1 MSEFN
6 RQKAIIMEKVQESI
20 NSVLPILVI
29 VCLLCLF
36 VTPLPT
42 GHMLSFLVGSL
53 LVVAG
58 MGLFTVG
65 ADSSMTPIGG
75 RIGSTLTKSKNLPL
89 ILIVSFLLGVAV
101 TVSEPDLQVL
111 ASSVPHIDTLVL
123 LVVVGVGVGL
133 FLALAMFRILA
144 GIKLR
149 YLLLGL
155 YGLVFLLC
163 AFVDRSFLSVAF
175 DSGGVT
181 TGPMTVP
188 FILAMG
194 VGVSHIRS
202 DSNAESD
209 SFGLVSLCSVGPI
222 LSVLVLSLFY
232 GQGEGAVAAAA
243 VAHETTTAL
252 GYAYLF
258 ALPEY
263 FRETAVALL
272 PILCIFLLFQ
282 FVSFHMNGRSF
293 WKILMGIGFTY
304 LGLVLFLTGV
314 NVGFAS
320 LGSVLGAAL
329 TQGPL
334 RHFLIPLSMLLGW
347 FIISAEPAVQ
357 VLRRQIEQV
366 SSGAISGRSIQL
378 GLSVAI
384 ALAMGISMLRV
395 LTGLSL
401 LYFLIPGYVLSL
413 GLSFLVPDLYTAI
426 AFDSGGVASGP
437 MTAAFMLQFMIG
449 ASSALGGNVL
459 SDAFGIVAMVAMM
472 PLITIQLLGV
482 RAAIAERRREAAT
495 EVYGEA
501 DIIELWEAT
510 P

>member
-1 MSEFN
+1 M
-6 RQKAIIMEKVQESI
+6 
-20 NSVLPILVI
+20 
-29 VCLLCLF
+29 
-36 VTPLPT
+36 
-42 GHMLSFLVGSL
+42 
-53 LVVAG
+53 
-58 MGLFTVG
+58 
-65 ADSSMTPIGG
+65 
-75 RIGSTLTKSKNLPL
+75 
-89 ILIVSFLLGVAV
+89 
-101 TVSEPDLQVL
+101 
-111 ASSVPHIDTLVL
+111 
-123 LVVVGVGVGL
+123 GL
-133 FLALAMFRILA
+133 FLALAMFRIIT
-144 GIKLR
+144 GVKLR

-163 AFVDRSFLSVAF
+163 VFVDKSFLSVAF

-209 SFGLVSLCSVGPI
+209 SFGLVSLCSIGPI
-222 LSVLVLSLFY
+222 LAVLVLSLFY
-232 GQGEGAVAAAA
+232 GQGEGTVSTAAT
-243 VAHETTTAL
+243 VHETTTEL
-252 GYAYLF
+252 GYSYLF
-258 ALPEY
+258 ALPDY
-263 FRETAVALL
+263 LKETAVALL

-282 FVSFHMNGRSF
+282 IVSFRMNGRSF
-293 WKILMGIGFTY
+293 WKIMMGIVFTY

-334 RHFLIPLSMLLGW
+334 RYVLVPLAMLLGW

-357 VLRRQIEQV
+357 VLQKQIEQV
-366 SSGAISGRSIQL
+366 SSGAISGKSIKT

-384 ALAMGISMLRV
+384 ALAMGVSMLRV

-413 GLSFLVPDLYTAI
+413 ALSFVVPDMYTAI
-426 AFDSGGVASGP
+426 AFDAGGVASGP

-482 RAAIAERRREAAT
+482 RAAIAEKRIAKQT

-501 DIIELWEAT
+501 DIIELWEVA

>member
-1 MSEFN
+1 MNEFS
-6 RQKAIIMEKVQESI
+6 RQKSIIGDKVQESI
-20 NSVLPILVI
+20 NSVLPILAI

-42 GHMLSFLVGSL
+42 GHLLSFLVGSL
-53 LVVAG
+53 LIVAG

-65 ADSSMTPIGG
+65 ADSSMSPIGG
-75 RIGSTLTKSKNLPL
+75 RIGSTLTKSRKLPL

-111 ASSVPHIDTLVL
+111 ATSVPHINTIVL
-123 LVVVGVGVGL
+123 MIVVGVGVGL
-133 FLALAMFRILA
+133 FLALAMLRILT
-144 GIKLR
+144 GVKLR
-149 YLLLGL
+149 YLLMAF
-155 YGLVFLLC
+155 YGVIFLLC
-163 AFVDRSFLSVAF
+163 MFVDKSFLSVAF

-222 LSVLVLSLFY
+222 LSVLILSLFY
-232 GQGEGAVAAAA
+232 GKGESTPVAATA
-243 VAHETTTAL
+243 VQETTTEL
-252 GYAYLF
+252 GYSYLR
-258 ALPEY
+258 ALPDY
-263 FRETAVALL
+263 LKETALALL
-272 PILCIFLLFQ
+272 PILVIFLIFQ
-282 FVSFHMNGRSF
+282 IFSFHMQRRSF
-293 WKILMGIGFTY
+293 WKILMGVGFTY
-304 LGLVLFLTGV
+304 TGLVLFLTGV
-314 NVGFAS
+314 NVGFAP

-329 TQGPL
+329 TQGPM
-334 RHFLIPLSMLLGW
+334 RFFLIPLSMILGW

-357 VLRRQIEQV
+357 VLQKQIEQV
-366 SSGAISGRSIQL
+366 SSGAISARSIKL

-384 ALAMGISMLRV
+384 ALAMGVSMLRV

-401 LYFLIPGYVLSL
+401 LYFLIPGYFLSL
-413 GLSFLVPDLYTAI
+413 LLSFVVPDIYTAI

-459 SDAFGIVAMVAMM
+459 SDAFGVVAIVAMM

-482 RAAIAERRREAAT
+482 RAAILARKRKTKTEA
-495 EVYGEA
+495 YGEA
-501 DIIELWEAT
+501 DIIELWEAAS
-510 P
+510 

>member
-1 MSEFN
+1 MNEFN
-6 RQKAIIMEKVQESI
+6 KQRAMIANKVQESI
-20 NSVLPILVI
+20 TSVLPILCI

-53 LVVAG
+53 FVVAG

-65 ADSSMTPIGG
+65 AESSMTPIGG
-75 RIGSTLTKSKNLPL
+75 RIGSALTKSKNLPL
-89 ILIVSFLLGVAV
+89 ILVISFLLGVAV

-111 ASSVPHIDTLVL
+111 ANSVPHIETVVL
-123 LVVVGVGVGL
+123 LIVVGVGVGL
-133 FLALAMFRILA
+133 FLALAMFRIIT
-144 GIKLR
+144 GVKLR

-163 AFVDRSFLSVAF
+163 FFVDKSFLSVAF

-209 SFGLVSLCSVGPI
+209 SFGLVSLCSIGPI
-222 LSVLVLSLFY
+222 LAVLVLSLFY
-232 GQGEGAVAAAA
+232 GQGEGTVSTAAA
-243 VAHETTTAL
+243 AHETTTEL
-252 GYAYLF
+252 GYSYLF
-258 ALPEY
+258 ALPDY
-263 FRETAVALL
+263 LKETAVALL
-272 PILCIFLLFQ
+272 PILGIFLLFQ
-282 FVSFHMNGRSF
+282 IRMNGRSF
-293 WKILMGIGFTY
+293 WKIMMGIVFTY

-334 RHFLIPLSMLLGW
+334 RYVLVPLAMLLGW
-347 FIISAEPAVQ
+347 FIISAEPAVL
-357 VLRRQIEQV
+357 VLQKQIEQV
-366 SSGAISGRSIQL
+366 SSGAISGRSIKL

-384 ALAMGISMLRV
+384 ALAMGVSMLRV

-413 GLSFLVPDLYTAI
+413 GLSFIVPDMYTAI
-426 AFDSGGVASGP
+426 AFDAGGVASGP

-472 PLITIQLLGV
+472 PLIIIQLLGV
-482 RAAIAERRREAAT
+482 RAAIAEKRMAKQT

-501 DIIELWEAT
+501 DIIELWEVA